1 MIQCRPRPP
10 LVEVTVTTQS
20 ILTSG
25 HDGCSLTSFVRVN
38 FKSLQP
44 RFQMCM
50 AWYERTVSAR
60 AHRQRELSVRKL
72 DAAFAQQL
80 LVETFHIVV
89 FSSVSRGT
97 DRHTRL
103 SSSWTRVQE
112 REERPSLAKP
122 RGGSSVFDLSATRV
136 ISERDRSAPGSP
148 LLHSNAS
155 WWIYQSGGSKLW
167 NIKTWFS
174 RPSWFFFFS
183 VQISKKSLLLPQTL
197 QELL

>member
-25 HDGCSLTSFVRVN
+25 HDGCSWTSFVRVN

-89 FSSVSRGT
+89 FASVSRGT
-97 DRHTRL
+97 DRRA
-103 SSSWTRVQE
+103 SQ
-112 REERPSLAKP
+112 SLIPHSTLLQLDPCSRKG
-122 RGGSSVFDLSATRV
+122 R
-136 ISERDRSAPGSP
+136 APLAGQT
-148 LLHSNAS
+148 S
-155 WWIYQSGGSKLW
+155 WWLFCFWFVRNQSHFWK
-167 NIKTWFS
+167 
-174 RPSWFFFFS
+174 RS
-183 VQISKKSLLLPQTL
+183 VSTRKSSPAL
-197 QELL
+197 